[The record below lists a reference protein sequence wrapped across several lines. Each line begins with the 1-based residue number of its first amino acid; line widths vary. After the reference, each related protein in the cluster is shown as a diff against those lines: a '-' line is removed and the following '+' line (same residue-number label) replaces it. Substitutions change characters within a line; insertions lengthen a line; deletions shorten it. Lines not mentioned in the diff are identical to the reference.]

1 MEFQDILYRKSDGVA
16 VITLNRPD
24 VMNALVGVMLEEVM
38 QALEVARDDDEVRVV
53 VITGN
58 GRAFCSGAAP
68 GELAKGR
75 HLGPPSI
82 AERHFAMLQNI
93 GERPKFLAA
102 LDKPYI
108 AAINGA
114 AVGGGLDLAM
124 EADIRIASERA
135 KFGAGYVRMGVVS
148 PQGGAWRLQRI
159 VGVAAACE
167 LMWGGRIIDAQEAL
181 RLGLISRAMPPD
193 ELMPATMELAQQIA
207 RGPAVAVQL
216 AKRLIYCSQEV
227 DLDHAL
233 ELAERV
239 TLVAQSTEDAQEGP
253 RAFLE
258 KREPVFR
265 GR

>member
-1 MEFQDILYRKSDGVA
+1 MEFKDILYGKADGVA

-38 QALEVARDDDEVRVV
+38 EALRAARDDDEVRVV

-68 GELAKGR
+68 GDLAKGR
-75 HLGPPSI
+75 HLGPPTL

-93 GERPKFLAA
+93 GERPKFLAS

-114 AVGGGLDLAM
+114 AVGGGLDLAL
-124 EADIRIASERA
+124 EADIRIASGRA

-148 PQGGAWRLQRI
+148 PQGGAWRLPRA

-167 LMWGGRIIDAQEAL
+167 LMWSGRIIDAQEAL
-181 RLGLISRAMPPD
+181 RIGLVSRVVAPG
-193 ELMPATMELAQQIA
+193 EVMPATLELAQQIA

-216 AKRLIYCSQEV
+216 AKRLICRSQEV

-233 ELAERV
+233 ELAERA
-239 TLVAQSTEDAQEGP
+239 TLIAQSTEDAKEGP
-253 RAFLE
+253 RAFME